1 MRAPF
6 HKRYLVPILSV
17 VMLGVCMTTALSY
30 FYTKRSAEALSL
42 GQMTQA
48 LSFLNREVS
57 EKVKGIR
64 SDVILWSQEEIFR
77 LALTQGY
84 LGRSARAASDRRL
97 VERVYYN
104 GYGRALVAA
113 PDGSV
118 VSASEGGM
126 AGVINLSDREYFHR
140 SLAGQIAMDTLERGK
155 VSGVPAMVVSAPIR
169 DSELQVIGVMAVV
182 ADIPRVARETLNDV
196 SIGQTGGAFILDAR
210 DRILATPLWKREGEF
225 SPPAQASAA
234 LRASQP
240 GQVVRYQAGAR
251 ERMALAAPN
260 LETGWLMVVEADSAD
275 VLRPAG
281 RLAALNGAI
290 SLAVLA
296 LVAVALWMLR
306 NAMDSLRA
314 SESRYRT
321 LAETT
326 PVGIA
331 TFDRQGRPS
340 YLNQRA
346 LDILG
351 LNASPGHAWTGSFET
366 REGERLAFEDLPM
379 GQAAAGGR
387 PQPGQPGQHGRTV
400 WYAHPDGVRRIL
412 YLGAAAP
419 EAKGAPGAPG
429 SQVVAVIED
438 ITERT
443 RIQEMMVQTEKMLSV
458 GGLAA
463 GMAHEI
469 NNPLASILQAL
480 QVVNRRLDPGLPAN
494 VKAAQAAGIDLEA
507 LNAYMRA
514 RSLPD
519 FLEGMREA
527 GERAARI
534 VRNMLGFAR
543 KSGGEF
549 QSCRLGELFDRTVE
563 LAGGDYDLKK
573 QFDFRQIEIVREYQ
587 PDVGEVD
594 CQPMEI
600 EQVFFNI
607 IKNAAQALKERPR
620 QDAPARITLRARAEN
635 GHAVA
640 EIEDNGPGM
649 GEEVRKRI
657 FEPFYTTK
665 DIGVGTG
672 LGLSVAF
679 FIVSENHRG
688 SISVESKPG
697 KGAKFIVR
705 LPLKHPA

>member
-1 MRAPF
+1 MRTPF
-6 HKRYLVPILSV
+6 YKRYLVPILSV
-17 VMLGVCMTTALSY
+17 VMLGVGLTTTLSY
-30 FYTKRSAEALSL
+30 FHTKRSVEALAI

-48 LSFLNREVS
+48 LSFLNREIS
-57 EKVKGIR
+57 EKVKGID
-64 SDVILWSQEEIFR
+64 SDVILWSQEEVFR

-97 VERVYYN
+97 AERVYYN
-104 GYGRALVAA
+104 GYGRALIAA

-118 VSASEGGM
+118 VSASEANM
-126 AGVINLSDREYFHR
+126 AGVLNISDRDYFHR
-140 SLAGQIAMDTLERGK
+140 SLAGKMALDTLERGK
-155 VSGVPAMVVSAPIR
+155 TSGIPIMVVSAPVR
-169 DSELQVIGVMAVV
+169 DAELNITGVMAVV
-182 ADIPRVARETLNDV
+182 VDIPRVAREILNDV
-196 SIGQTGGAFILDAR
+196 SIGQTGGAFILATNN
-210 DRILATPLWKREGEF
+210 RILATPTWKRDGEF
-225 SPPAQASAA
+225 SPPPDTAAA

-240 GQVVRYQAGAR
+240 GQVIRYQAGDR
-251 ERMALAAPN
+251 ERMALAARNP
-260 LETGWLMVVEADSAD
+260 ETGWLLVVEADSAD

-290 SLAVLA
+290 SLAVLG

-306 NAMDSLRA
+306 NAMDRLRS
-314 SESRYRT
+314 SEARYRT

-331 TFDRQGRPS
+331 TFDRQGAPS

-346 LDILG
+346 MDILDLAHG
-351 LNASPGHAWTGSFET
+351 PFSNTETWTDRFET
-366 REGERLAFEDLPM
+366 REGQPLAFHELPM
-379 GQAAAGGR
+379 GQAGSGVRPQQGRMVWYRLPAGG
-387 PQPGQPGQHGRTV
+387 
-400 WYAHPDGVRRIL
+400 RRIL
-412 YLGAAAP
+412 YLGAAP
-419 EAKGAPGAPG
+419 LDRGGAQPAE
-429 SQVVAVIED
+429 VVAVIED
-438 ITERT
+438 LTERT

-480 QVVNRRLDPGLPAN
+480 QVINRRLSPDLPAN
-494 VKAAQAAGIDLEA
+494 VKAAEAAGLDLDA
-507 LNAYMRA
+507 LKVYMKSRN
-514 RSLPD
+514 LNE
-519 FLEGMREA
+519 FLAGMQEA

-534 VRNMLGFAR
+534 VRNMLGFSR

-549 QSCRLGELFDRTVE
+549 LPCDLEELLDRTVE

-573 QFDFRQIEIVREYQ
+573 QFDFRQIEIVREYL
-587 PDVGEVD
+587 PDMEKVE

-607 IKNAAQALKERPR
+607 IKNAAQALKERSTQGASP
-620 QDAPARITLRARAEN
+620 RITLRARTE
-635 GHAVA
+635 GGYAVA

-649 GEEVRKRI
+649 SEEIRKRI

-688 SISVESKPG
+688 SITVESEPG
-697 KGAKFIVR
+697 RGARFIVK
-705 LPLKHPA
+705 LPLTHVA